1 MLRILK
7 KPSYRFIDYRFKGFA
22 LSTIA
27 ILLGMFSL
35 VIHQG
40 PRYSIDFEEG
50 TLIEFRFERPI
61 DLEIIRGRVREAG
74 LTDAEV
80 QVFGKRNDIVMRTKQ
95 IGIESG
101 DISSFI
107 SRFRKL
113 SEDNPLEV
121 MRTESVGP
129 KIGGELKEKALNA
142 ILLSMLGLVIY
153 ISWRYEFK
161 FAIAAIIALI
171 HDVLITLGVFSL
183 TDREISLAVVAA
195 FLTIVGY
202 SLNDT
207 IVVFDR
213 IRENL
218 QFRRKV
224 PYNEVINMS
233 INETLSRTLIT
244 AGTTW
249 VVVLSL
255 YLLGGEVIKDFAFA
269 LLIGIL
275 IGTYSS
281 IFIASPIL
289 IEWNKLFQ
297 KKEA

>member
-7 KPSYRFIDYRFKGFA
+7 KPNYRFIDHRFKGIV
-22 LSTIA
+22 LSAIA
-27 ILLGMFSL
+27 IMLGLFSL
-35 VIHQG
+35 IIHQG

-61 DLEIIRGRVREAG
+61 DLEIIRGLVREAG
-74 LTDAEV
+74 ITDAEV
-80 QVFGKRNDIVMRTKQ
+80 QEFGETTEIVMRTQ
-95 IGIESG
+95 EIGVEKGEITG
-101 DISSFI
+101 FI
-107 SRFRKL
+107 SRLRELTADYPF
-113 SEDNPLEV
+113 EV

-129 KIGGELKEKALNA
+129 KIGGELKEKALSA
-142 ILLSMLGLVIY
+142 ILLSMIGLVIY

-171 HDVLITLGVFSL
+171 HDVLITMGVFSL

-213 IRENL
+213 IREDL
-218 QFRRKV
+218 QIRRKM
-224 PYNEVINMS
+224 PYHEVINMS

-244 AGTTW
+244 SLSTL

-255 YLLGGEVIKDFAFA
+255 YLFGGEVIKDFAFA
-269 LLIGIL
+269 LIIGVL

-281 IFIASPIL
+281 IYIASPFL
-289 IEWNKLFQ
+289 IEWNKWFQ

>member
-7 KPSYRFIDYRFKGFA
+7 KPNYRFIDHRFKGFA
-22 LSTIA
+22 LSAIA
-27 ILLGMFSL
+27 IMLGLFSL
-35 VIHQG
+35 IIHQG
-40 PRYSIDFEEG
+40 PRYGIDFEEG

-61 DLEIIRGRVREAG
+61 DLEIIRGLVREAG
-74 LTDAEV
+74 ITDAEV
-80 QVFGKRNDIVMRTKQ
+80 QEFGETTEIVMRTQ
-95 IGIESG
+95 EIGVEKGEITG
-101 DISSFI
+101 FI
-107 SRFRKL
+107 SRLREL
-113 SEDNPLEV
+113 STDYPFEV

-129 KIGGELKEKALNA
+129 KIGGELKEKALTA

-171 HDVLITLGVFSL
+171 HDVLITMGVFSL

-213 IRENL
+213 IREDL
-218 QFRRKV
+218 QIRRKI
-224 PYNEVINMS
+224 PYHEIINMS

-244 AGTTW
+244 SLSTL
-249 VVVLSL
+249 VVVVCL
-255 YLLGGEVIKDFAFA
+255 YLFGGEVIKDFAFA
-269 LLIGIL
+269 LIIGVL

-281 IFIASPIL
+281 IYIASPFL